1 MVKQYLLIALTLA
14 SLSSHAVELSRQNA
28 LNSLT
33 QNNLQIA
40 ASKFNIDIN
49 RAEELTAGLWANPT
63 LLVDSQLMPLS
74 SNWNQTNTGGPTQR
88 DFILTVPV
96 DVNGKRRQA
105 VTVAKLA
112 TKVSEAY
119 FQNLIR
125 DKGVELLN
133 ALYHLE
139 QIRNDYQVLNE
150 KKELLEKS
158 VATLERRFGSGN
170 IQPLVQNRA
179 RLALD
184 EARLQLRQMSL
195 DEKKE
200 ENNIRLLLNIDPS
213 EAITLKLNP
222 EVRIDKKLP
231 DLKKM
236 AMQERPDFRAVDL
249 LKRQMK
255 EQISLEERRIWD
267 DFLVQGG
274 FSRQESVNRRP
285 GDPDSTKL
293 NGAWSWVVGVIIPI
307 PVFDRNQG
315 SIMAAKV
322 QENQV
327 EVRSRFMERELE
339 TDLIDSLKSLET
351 HADALKLY
359 KKDQLQNAK
368 LVRDSALRQ
377 FGAGASTLIEYLDAV
392 DAYHSTISNYL
403 RLQYEWNAE
412 TINLKYLS
420 GMPL

>member
-1 MVKQYLLIALTLA
+1 MLGMFIPLALYG
-14 SLSSHAVELSRQNA
+14 VELSRVSA
-28 LNSLT
+28 LQTLT

-40 ASKFNIDIN
+40 ASKFDIDLS
-49 RAEELTAGLWANPT
+49 RAQELTAGLWANPT
-63 LLVDSQLMPLS
+63 LLVDSQLNPMS
-74 SNWNQTNTGGPTQR
+74 SNWDQTNTGGPTQK
-88 DFILTVPV
+88 DFILTVPI

-125 DKGVELLN
+125 GKGIELLN
-133 ALYHLE
+133 SLYHLE
-139 QIRNDYQVLNE
+139 QIRNAYQVLNE

-184 EARLQLRQMSL
+184 EARLQLRQMAL
-195 DEKKE
+195 EEKKE
-200 ENNIRLLLNIDPS
+200 ENNIRLLLNIDPT
-213 EAITLKLNP
+213 ETITLNISP
-222 EVRIDKKLP
+222 ENKIDKSLEN
-231 DLKKM
+231 LRKM
-236 AMQERPDFRAVDL
+236 ALEERPDFRAMGL
-249 LKRQMK
+249 LKKQMK
-255 EQISLEERRIWD
+255 EQVTLEERRIWD
-267 DFLVQGG
+267 DFMVQGG

-285 GDPDSTKL
+285 GDPTSTKL
-293 NGAWSWVVGVIIPI
+293 DGAWSWIVGVIIPI

-322 QENQV
+322 QENQI

-377 FGAGASTLIEYLDAV
+377 FGTGASTLIEYLDAV
-392 DAYHSTISNYL
+392 DAYHTTISNYL
-403 RLQYEWNAE
+403 KLQYEWNAE